1 MGDAH
6 TAHHT
11 QWRGKAGKVH
21 FPGQCGSQIATT
33 SDGSFRAKLEVRERE
48 RGRLSPGPWV
58 SLSLVGRKSVW
69 PREVRRAYRA
79 HEALPHTSPGGKPPE
94 TPRFSLLRPNLRM
107 AQACRRGASFSK
119 QLASR
124 KSRDVLTRAGSA
136 LLCETDKNNR
146 RTGYGKNKI
155 NGA

>member
-79 HEALPHTSPGGKPPE
+79 HDGVCLE
-94 TPRFSLLRPNLRM
+94 TQAFPDQINMPSAEEVILRPGQVYR
-107 AQACRRGASFSK
+107 QI
-119 QLASR
+119 
-124 KSRDVLTRAGSA
+124 TTWRAGVRA
-136 LLCETDKNNR
+136 
-146 RTGYGKNKI
+146 
-155 NGA
+155 